1 MPIRRGKEYLESLRD
16 GRRVWLL
23 GQKVEDVTT
32 HPALAGCAHS
42 VAAVY
47 DLQHDPAH
55 QELLTMPS
63 PTTGE
68 RVSLAYLLPRSV
80 DELARQR
87 RMYEYLVRRA
97 GGVAARLPQH
107 LATVVIG
114 LYDVR
119 DLLGQVDPAFATHVT
134 RFVEYCREHD
144 VSIATIFSDPLRHRS
159 HPTTAQEHLRVVE
172 RRPDGLIVRGARGV
186 GTQAPYA
193 NELLCLTSPRPDL
206 KAEEVVF
213 FATPVN
219 AAGIHLVCRQ
229 PFMPPNPEDH
239 PLSPYWDEMDAIVV
253 FDEVFIPWQR
263 VFYLRRSHPADLAFE
278 GQVFQGAIGLGPW
291 YVLVRMAVK
300 AEVLLGLCAAIT
312 DTLGTANQPLVQMAL
327 ADAMVYLET
336 LRALIQTAEAN
347 PVLSP
352 SGLARP
358 NPTTALA
365 ARICAIERYPHLLQT
380 IRELCGSGLLMAPGQ
395 AELNHPE
402 IGPLLHRYVV
412 GQDKGDP
419 EYFRLL
425 KLAWEYACDAF
436 GSRQLLFEM
445 YNVSSLATN
454 KQRLASAYDTAP
466 FAALARELAGMH
478 GQDDHTASPA
488 LPDEVSGA
496 PSQHVE
502 VGCEKTSTQA
512 PRRAAC

>member
-1 MPIRRGKEYLESLRD
+1 MPIRRGEEYLESLRD
-16 GRRVWLL
+16 GRRLWLI
-23 GQKVEDVTT
+23 GQRVDDVTT
-32 HPALAGCAHS
+32 HPALAGCARS
-42 VAAVY
+42 VATVY
-47 DLQHDPAH
+47 DLQHDPIH
-55 QELLTMPS
+55 QDLLTMPS

-68 RVSLAYLLPRSV
+68 RVSLAYLLPHSV

-87 RMYEYLVRRA
+87 QMYEFLVRRA

-119 DLLGQVDPAFATHVT
+119 DLLGEADPAFAAHVT
-134 RFVEYCREHD
+134 RYVEY
-144 VSIATIFSDPLRHRS
+144 VSIATIFTDPLHHRN
-159 HPTTAQEHLRVVE
+159 HPTTDQEHLQVVE
-172 RRPDGLIVRGARGV
+172 QRPDGLIVRGARGV

-206 KAEEVVF
+206 RPEEVIF

-219 AAGIHLVCRQ
+219 AEGIHLVCRQ
-229 PFMPPNPEDH
+229 PLTPLNPEDH

-253 FDEVFIPWQR
+253 FDNVFIPWER

-278 GQVFQGAIGLGPW
+278 ARVFQGAIGLGPW

-312 DTLGTANQPLVQMAL
+312 DTLGTASQPLVQMAL

-336 LRALIQTAEAN
+336 LRALIQAAEAN
-347 PVLSP
+347 PVNSP
-352 SGLARP
+352 SGLALP
-358 NPTTALA
+358 DPTRALA
-365 ARICAIERYPHLLQT
+365 ARICAIERYPQLLQS

-395 AELNHPE
+395 ADLNHPE
-402 IGPLLHRYVV
+402 IGPHLHRYVV
-412 GQDKGDP
+412 GTDHDGP

-454 KQRLASAYDTAP
+454 KQRLASAYDTSP
-466 FAALARELAGMH
+466 FVALAKELAGIT
-478 GQDDHTASPA
+478 GP
-488 LPDEVSGA
+488 
-496 PSQHVE
+496 
-502 VGCEKTSTQA
+502 VG
-512 PRRAAC
+512 PRGE

>member
-1 MPIRRGKEYLESLRD
+1 MPIRRGEEYLESLRD
-16 GRRVWLL
+16 GRRVWLM
-23 GQKVEDVTT
+23 GQQVKDVTT
-32 HPALAGCAHS
+32 HAALAGCARS
-42 VAAVY
+42 VAEVY

-55 QELLTMPS
+55 QDLLTMPS
-63 PTTGE
+63 PTTGQ
-68 RVSLAYLLPRSV
+68 RVSLAYLLPHTV
-80 DELARQR
+80 DDLARQR
-87 RMYEYLVRRA
+87 QMYEFLVRRA

-119 DLLGQVDPAFATHVT
+119 DLLGEVDPAFAAHVT
-134 RFVEYCREHD
+134 RYVEYCREHD
-144 VSIATIFSDPLRHRS
+144 VSIGTIFTDPLRHRN
-159 HPTTAQEHLRVVE
+159 HPTTDQEHLRVVE

-206 KAEEVVF
+206 RPEEVVF

-219 AAGIHLVCRQ
+219 VKGIHLVCRQ
-229 PFMPPNPEDH
+229 PLTPPNPEDH

-253 FDEVFIPWQR
+253 FDDVFIPQER

-278 GQVFQGAIGLGPW
+278 ARVFQGAVGLGPW

-312 DTLGTANQPLVQMAL
+312 DTLGTASHPLVQMAL
-327 ADAMVYLET
+327 ADAIVYLET
-336 LRALIQTAEAN
+336 LRALIQAAEAN
-347 PVLSP
+347 PVKSP
-352 SGLARP
+352 SGLALP
-358 NPTTALA
+358 NPARALA
-365 ARICAIERYPHLLQT
+365 ARICAIERYPHLLQS
-380 IRELCGSGLLMAPGQ
+380 IRELAGSGLLMAPGQ
-395 AELNHPE
+395 ADLNHPE

-412 GQDKGDP
+412 GKDQGGP

-454 KQRLASAYDTAP
+454 KQRLASTYDTSS
-466 FAALARELAGMH
+466 FVALAKELADITG
-478 GQDDHTASPA
+478 P
-488 LPDEVSGA
+488 
-496 PSQHVE
+496 
-502 VGCEKTSTQA
+502 VG
-512 PRRAAC
+512 PRGG